1 MIYFK
6 QEDFNKCMEFL
17 ADKPDT
23 VETQQELY
31 KFMHE
36 ECRMLPD
43 MINITKKN
51 MCVYSKVYATRL
63 NPGTTNWCNTMSDGS
78 QVVWNRKYQ
87 EFYMIDA
94 VGTDRCDC
102 INYLA
107 MFPELKDINKWLL
120 ENWSNWRF
128 QETQKQLIA
137 NWRFQETQ
145 KQLIAIW
152 NGKYDENFK
161 NWWR

>member
-1 MIYFK
+1 MKYFK

-36 ECRMLPD
+36 ECHMLFDWRP
-43 MINITKKN
+43 ITVKN
-51 MCVYSKVYATRL
+51 MCIYSKVYLTSNNL
-63 NPGTTNWCNTMSDGS
+63 NTVNWCNTMSDGS
-78 QVVWNRKYQ
+78 QVIWNRKYQ
-87 EFYMIDA
+87 EFYMIDE
-94 VGTDRCDC
+94 GSMDRCGC

-107 MFPELKDINKWLL
+107 MFPELKDIDVWLL

-128 QETQKQLIA
+128 QETQKQLV
-137 NWRFQETQ
+137 
-145 KQLIAIW
+145 AIW

-161 NWWR
+161 NYWR